1 MTSRFGPRATSGPS
15 QAIIAAMPPHDVHI
29 GPFPGGGA
37 IMKRRP
43 PAIRSIGIDP
53 DRRALEGFDGDGA
66 AAPRHGCAPR
76 FPEAFPFQ
84 GRGPVCRDPPHLQA
98 TRRSGR
104 RCRHGP
110 GGAAH
115 VAPLTLL
122 KPLDCQA
129 MISGYPSR
137 PYGTHP
143 AGRRPIPL
151 QVNSHAAAVTG
162 TVRSGLG
169 PDRPHRASRAGRNL
183 TRRQM
188 VRRRAENRGR
198 RHAAMPPAGRLAVLA
213 AIMAVEAG

>member
-1 MTSRFGPRATSGPS
+1 MASRFGSRATSGPS
-15 QAIIAAMPPHDVHI
+15 QATIAAMPPHDVYI

-37 IMKRRP
+37 IMRRRP

-53 DRRALEGFDGDGA
+53 GRRALEGFDGDGA
-66 AAPRHGCAPR
+66 AEPRHGCALR
-76 FPEAFPFQ
+76 FPGAFPFQ
-84 GRGPVCRDPPHLQA
+84 GRGPACRDPPHLQA

-110 GGAAH
+110 DDAAH

-122 KPLDCQA
+122 KPLDRQA

-137 PYGTHP
+137 PCGTHP
-143 AGRRPIPL
+143 AGRRPVPPRA
-151 QVNSHAAAVTG
+151 NSHAAVVTG
-162 TVRSGLG
+162 TVRSGFG
-169 PDRPHRASRAGRNL
+169 PDRLHRASLAGWNL
-183 TRRQM
+183 THRQT

-213 AIMAVEAG
+213 ATMAVEAG